1 MSKNVPYDS
10 ARGYFKVI
18 LQRFNLE
25 ATQWYDLDTVEAPIL
40 FLDGIVG
47 LRIIQ
52 QIAAQQILLK
62 VVFLRSKSVNSIGET
77 ADKLLMQHCGK
88 KMYCVGKIKGEL
100 LLK

>member
-1 MSKNVPYDS
+1 MLPYDT

-25 ATQWYDLDTVEAPIL
+25 AAQWYDLDTVEAAIL

-52 QIAAQQILLK
+52 PIAAQQILLK
-62 VVFLRSKSVNSIGET
+62 IVFLRSQSVNR
-77 ADKLLMQHCGK
+77 LL
-88 KMYCVGKIKGEL
+88 ISS
-100 LLK
+100 